1 MQRVRVV
8 IGSSVPNAY
17 TQVLEPRSHLRK
29 QSLQRWSSKMAV
41 FDPDTTSE
49 VGEVGW
55 VGVEA
60 AADGFGLLGGTDDD
74 GVVKV
79 RQSELVDDSRDEEYC
94 VFGIVGSTGEEV
106 GRGDVEIREEDIGGD
121 VEVMV
126 EDGVEDLVGELEGAH
141 DGS

>member
-49 VGEVGW
+49 AGEVGW

-79 RQSELVDDSRDEEYC
+79 RQSELVDASRDEEYC